1 MTMAQILQMNGDVFL
16 AIFTHIPR
24 RFIDPRAKNEKR
36 ENTLYFTH
44 INRSTFIAYNAIT
57 VR

>member
-1 MTMAQILQMNGDVFL
+1 MNRDVLL
-16 AIFTHIPR
+16 AIFTHIAR

-44 INRSTFIAYNAIT
+44 INRSTFIAYTAIT